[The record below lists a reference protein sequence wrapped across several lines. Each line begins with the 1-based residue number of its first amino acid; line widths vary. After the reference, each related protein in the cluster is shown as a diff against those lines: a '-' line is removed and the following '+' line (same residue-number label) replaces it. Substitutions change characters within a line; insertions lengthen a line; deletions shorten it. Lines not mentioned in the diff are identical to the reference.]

1 MNAYFFCQIFNFSLV
16 VCCRMCYNIKKFKG
30 EVKFMR
36 LSITHTKNN
45 TYFYMIKSYRE
56 NGKNKTKIIERLGEL
71 KEVEQKANGEDPI
84 IWAKKYIE
92 KRNQEEKQN
101 KGVYFE
107 KLVEGIPLDESQ
119 KIFNIGYLFLQNI
132 YYSLGLD
139 KVCKNISEKY
149 RIKYD
154 LNSILSNLIYTR
166 IIEPSSKLSSFEASK
181 KFIEQPNYE
190 LHDIY
195 RALEVIS
202 KETEFIE
209 AEVYKNSLS
218 VVNRNTKILYYDCT
232 NYFFE
237 IE

>member
-1 MNAYFFCQIFNFSLV
+1 
-16 VCCRMCYNIKKFKG
+16 
-30 EVKFMR
+30 MR

-92 KRNQEEKQN
+92 ERNQEEKQN

-119 KIFNIGYLFLQNI
+119 KTFNIGYLFLQNI

-139 KVCKNISEKY
+139 KICKNISEKY

-154 LNSILSNLIYTR
+154 LN
-166 IIEPSSKLSSFEASK
+166 
-181 KFIEQPNYE
+181 
-190 LHDIY
+190 
-195 RALEVIS
+195 
-202 KETEFIE
+202 
-209 AEVYKNSLS
+209 
-218 VVNRNTKILYYDCT
+218 
-232 NYFFE
+232 
-237 IE
+237 

>member
-1 MNAYFFCQIFNFSLV
+1 
-16 VCCRMCYNIKKFKG
+16 
-30 EVKFMR
+30 MR

-119 KIFNIGYLFLQNI
+119 KTFNIGYLFLQNI

-154 LNSILSNLIYTR
+154 LNSIL
-166 IIEPSSKLSSFEASK
+166 
-181 KFIEQPNYE
+181 
-190 LHDIY
+190 
-195 RALEVIS
+195 
-202 KETEFIE
+202 
-209 AEVYKNSLS
+209 
-218 VVNRNTKILYYDCT
+218 
-232 NYFFE
+232 
-237 IE
+237 

>member
-1 MNAYFFCQIFNFSLV
+1 
-16 VCCRMCYNIKKFKG
+16 
-30 EVKFMR
+30 MR

-119 KIFNIGYLFLQNI
+119 KTFNIGYLFLQNI

-139 KVCKNISEKY
+139 KICKNISEKY

-166 IIEPSSKLSSFEASK
+166 IIEPSSKLSSFEAAK
-181 KFIEQPNYE
+181 KFIEQPNYGQE
-190 LHDIY
+190 Q
-195 RALEVIS
+195 
-202 KETEFIE
+202 
-209 AEVYKNSLS
+209 
-218 VVNRNTKILYYDCT
+218 
-232 NYFFE
+232 
-237 IE
+237 